1 MAVRVMFRL
10 FCIAILCAACTDP
23 GMPPD
28 EQSATLILTNAQV
41 KTADGWAEAI
51 AVSDGE
57 ILAVADAETISR
69 YEGATTEVVD
79 LAGGIVLPGF
89 HDLHVHPLFGGM
101 MYSGAD
107 HTNCSI
113 VQGASTDELI
123 RTLSEC
129 LSRLDDGEWLTGGQW
144 DASALGGVPNRS
156 VLDAVS
162 SDTPVII
169 NDTSG
174 HSAWANSRALQLAGI
189 DSSTPDPEGGIIE
202 RDQDGEPTG
211 ILRESA
217 IGLVRSHV
225 PPPSDSVLREALT
238 WSLNTML
245 SYGIT
250 SFTEAST
257 GFVAGSRREAELYA
271 RLADDGVLKQR
282 VQLCLNW
289 APDNWTPDDSG
300 EGVIENRKRY
310 ERDLLKPDCV
320 KLFLDG
326 VPTDSHTAAMLD
338 AYADAVEGRD
348 DNASR
353 FGLLLIEQSVTNELV
368 TRFDSEGL
376 TVKFHAAGDA
386 AVRSGLDAI
395 EAARN
400 ANGMSSLRHNVGHV
414 TFIAREDLSRAK
426 ALNATLE
433 LSPYL
438 WSPSPINDDITKAV
452 GPERIE
458 RVWPFREAI
467 DSGALV
473 VPGSDWAVVPSV
485 NPWLA
490 IEALVT
496 REEPGGSE
504 ASFGKAQAISVE
516 EAIDL
521 FTVNSATQMGTE
533 GKLGQIAPGFLAD
546 LIVIDQNPFEVPAT
560 ELHRTKVLATYINGE
575 MVFDIS
581 SSRHEQS
588 SSLELDV
595 FKGGFATVNSFVF
608 SNGESLTVMDV
619 QRKTYEA
626 EKLVELIKAK
636 NLPLTQVLI
645 THGHTDHFTGMPLFR
660 KEFPEATI
668 VVANED
674 IKRDIKAY
682 AIYMNTGGE
691 TGAEPALEPPLR
703 PKSADNPEGFDYEN
717 DIHVLVGNTLEL
729 DGGGTL
735 QLTTDYK
742 PAEADH
748 ITTVYS
754 KDLNALFLSDFG
766 YNKVHH
772 WMGDDIS
779 RQDIANWREELLRI
793 KAEYAAL
800 NPKVYPG
807 HGNVGDM
814 TMFDEMIQYIDDY
827 TRVTTEARSRQE
839 AMEKMIAL
847 YPDHGEADF
856 FLKYSVE
863 NHVK

>member
-1 MAVRVMFRL
+1 MTVRAFVRMIL
-10 FCIAILCAACTDP
+10 IALICFGCTKSQQ
-23 GMPPD
+23 PD
-28 EQSATLILTNAQV
+28 DLLPATLILTNGQI
-41 KTADGWAEAI
+41 KTPDGWAEA
-51 AVSDGE
+51 
-57 ILAVADAETISR
+57 LAISDAEIVAVGNAKAINEYVGES
-69 YEGATTEVVD
+69 TEVVD
-79 LAGGIVLPGF
+79 LAGNTVLPGF
-89 HDLHVHPLFGGM
+89 HDPHVHPLFGGM

-107 HTNCSI
+107 DTNCQIS
-113 VQGASTDELI
+113 QGSSADELVKSLGECVS
-123 RTLSEC
+123 RVMDSE
-129 LSRLDDGEWLTGGQW
+129 WVTGGQW
-144 DASALGGVPNRS
+144 DASALGRMPNRS
-156 VLDAVS
+156 IIDAVS
-162 SDTPVII
+162 LDTPVLI

-174 HSAWANSRALQLAGI
+174 HSAWANSRALEIAGVNK
-189 DSSTPDPEGGIIE
+189 DTPDPAGGIIE
-202 RDQDGEPTG
+202 RDKNAEPTG
-211 ILRESA
+211 ILREAA
-217 IGLVRSHV
+217 IGLVRAHV
-225 PPPSDSVLREALT
+225 PPPSDTVIREALE
-238 WSLNTML
+238 WSIKTML

-257 GFVAGSRREAELYA
+257 GFVAGSAREAALYA
-271 RLADDGVLKQR
+271 NLADDGVLKQR

-289 APDNWTPDDSG
+289 TPDDVG
-300 EGVIENRKRY
+300 GRVIANRKFY
-310 ERDLLKPDCV
+310 ERDRLSPDCV
-320 KLFLDG
+320 KIFLDG
-326 VPTDSHTAAMLD
+326 VPTDSHTAAMLEP
-338 AYADAVEGRD
+338 YADAVQGRD
-348 DNASR
+348 DDASR
-353 FGLLLIEQSVTNELV
+353 YGLLLVEQDLTNNAVTQ
-368 TRFDSEGL
+368 FDKEGL

-395 EAARN
+395 EVARE
-400 ANGMSSLRHNVGHV
+400 ANGMSLLRHNVGHV
-414 TFIAREDLSRAK
+414 TFIAREDLGRAK

-438 WSPSPINDDITKAV
+438 WSPSPINDDITKAI

-504 ASFGKAQAISVE
+504 RSFGKAQAISVE

-521 FTVNSATQMGTE
+521 FTRNSVIHMGTAA
-533 GKLGQIAPGFLAD
+533 KLGQIAPGFLAD
-546 LIVIDQNPFEVPAT
+546 LIVIDQNPFEVPAID
-560 ELHRTKVLATYINGE
+560 LHRTNVLMTYINGE
-575 MVFDIS
+575 SVYDRAS
-581 SSRHEQS
+581 SQAQQTIN
-588 SSLELDV
+588 LELEV
-595 FKGGFATVNSFVF
+595 FKGGFATVNSFIF
-608 SNGESLTVMDV
+608 SNGNSLTVMDV

-626 EKLVELIKAK
+626 EKLVALIKAK
-636 NLPLTQVLI
+636 NLPLTQILI

-660 KEFPEATI
+660 REFPDARI

-691 TGAEPALEPPLR
+691 TDAEPALERPLR
-703 PKSADNPEGFDYEN
+703 PKSVENPDGFDYEN
-717 DIHVLVGNTLEL
+717 DIQVLSDNTLTL

-735 QLTTDYK
+735 ELTTDYK
-742 PAEADH
+742 PAEAEH
-748 ITTVYS
+748 IATVYS

-779 RQDIANWREELLRI
+779 RQDIANWREELARI
-793 KAEYAAL
+793 KSEYADL

-807 HGNVGDM
+807 HGDVGDM
-814 TMFDEMIQYIDDY
+814 NLFDEMIQYIDDY
-827 TRVTTEARSRQE
+827 TRITSEAQSREE
-839 AMEKMIAL
+839 AMKKMIAL

-863 NHVK
+863 NHVE